1 MVNEREE
8 SGGGESVKSGV
19 KRGDIGRVWWAVC
32 VIETLQD

>member
-8 SGGGESVKSGV
+8 SGV